1 MRGPGVA
8 ERVVDATLARDPRSS
23 DMSPEA
29 DVYRT
34 IIVPLDGSAFAEQ
47 ALPCAAMLA
56 RTYGARLCLAH
67 VHVPMPS
74 THLFEVPLV
83 THDDFETEIVG
94 RVREYLAGVATRYA
108 NAGVQV
114 ETALATGRIASELRT
129 IIERYD
135 GDLVVMTTHGRGG
148 MARFWIGSSADQLV
162 RETHVPML
170 LLRPIDEDATDLQPP
185 DFRRILVTLDGSR
198 ESEQILAH
206 AIALSQSGGIELR
219 LLRVVPPRVPMVY
232 PSPRNGEQRS
242 DELEQE
248 ALSYL
253 GGIAADVQSESI
265 KVTVDVIT
273 HVNPA
278 LAVLEYAKRESVD
291 LIAMATHG
299 RGGVRRMVLGS
310 VTDKVLR
317 GTALPMLLLRPD

>member
-1 MRGPGVA
+1 M
-8 ERVVDATLARDPRSS
+8 
-23 DMSPEA
+23 
-29 DVYRT
+29 YRT
-34 IIVPLDGSAFAEQ
+34 IVVPLDGSAFAEQ

-56 RTYGARLCLAH
+56 TTHGARVCLVH

-74 THLFEVPLV
+74 THLFEVPMV
-83 THDDFETEIVG
+83 THDDFESEITG
-94 RVREYLAGVATRYA
+94 RVREYLAGIAARYA
-108 NAGVQV
+108 NSGVQV
-114 ETALATGRIASELRT
+114 ETAIATGRIAPELRNT
-129 IIERYD
+129 IERYD

-148 MARFWIGSSADQLV
+148 MARFWIGSTADQLV

-170 LLRPIDEDATDLQPP
+170 LLRPISEVATELSPP
-185 DFRRILVTLDGSR
+185 DFRRVLVTLDGSR

-206 AIALSQSGGIELR
+206 AIALSQSGSTELR
-219 LLRVVPPRVPMVY
+219 LLRVVPPRVPIVY
-232 PSPRNGEQRS
+232 PSPRNGEERS
-242 DELEQE
+242 DELERE

-253 GGIAADVQSESI
+253 GDIAADVQSESI

-273 HVNPA
+273 HINPA
-278 LAVLEYAKRESVD
+278 LAILEYAKRESVG

-317 GTALPMLLLRPD
+317 GAALPMLLLRPD